1 MKKIVLLCD
10 MFHDMTITNDFLVDK
25 MKETSKKDSIECEIY
40 AYPIQNIYEIAKDAD
55 IIFLSP
61 FTYFKSHMI
70 EKLVD
75 CPVEKIGTG
84 AYANADAKYVL
95 DRAFARMAEHCVI

>member
-25 MKETSKKDSIECEIY
+25 MKETSKKILLNEIY

-75 CPVEKIGTG
+75 CPVEKNWYG